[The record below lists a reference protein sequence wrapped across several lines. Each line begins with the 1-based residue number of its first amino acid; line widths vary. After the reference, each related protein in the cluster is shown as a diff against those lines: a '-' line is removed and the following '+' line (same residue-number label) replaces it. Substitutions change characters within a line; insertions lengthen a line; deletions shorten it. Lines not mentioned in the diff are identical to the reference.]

1 MFKNVKAAPGI
12 VAQIRAHTPLG
23 LIFYRKVYLMG
34 KMMGRSGPLL
44 KNTI

>member
-12 VAQIRAHTPLG
+12 VAQIRAYTSLSF
-23 LIFYRKVYLMG
+23 IFYRKLYLMG

-44 KNTI
+44 KKIL